1 MGFGELL
8 AFGALLL
15 LYHASE
21 LALVATHTPEHLSQA
36 SLLLSPAYLL
46 AMSLALAEH
55 AAESALAPA
64 YKARALAATYAPG
77 LAVAAAGGVLR
88 IAAWATARG
97 AFTHRIQRSRR
108 PGHVLVRHGVYR
120 WVRHPGY
127 LGWWVWAVGTQL
139 VLGNAAAA
147 VAFAGVSWEFFRRR
161 IHTEEVALV
170 AMFGE
175 EYEAYR
181 RVTPTWMGIP

>member
-55 AAESALAPA
+55 AAESALAPT

-77 LAVAAAGGVLR
+77 LAVTAAGGVLR

-120 WVRHPGY
+120 W
-127 LGWWVWAVGTQL
+127 L

-170 AMFGE
+170 SMFGE